1 MAGVEIIFIY
11 AMKLG
16 GHIPGLVIQD
26 KWYAAIMVRI
36 VTHEDANPRSI
47 RPLIVV
53 LLILKL
59 IFQDVNWQTEWV
71 EVIDIGL
78 HFRSRQSGGQR
89 TIIFIR

>member
-1 MAGVEIIFIY
+1 MAGVEIIVIY

-47 RPLIVV
+47 IPVIVG
-53 LLILKL
+53 LLILKPIL
-59 IFQDVNWQTEWV
+59 QDLNWWTE
-71 EVIDIGL
+71 
-78 HFRSRQSGGQR
+78 
-89 TIIFIR
+89 